1 MTTKEIELLI
11 RDVKDFPKEGII
23 FRDISPILASPKA
36 MKTIIDFFVEQAKE
50 ADVIVAPDAR
60 GFLFGP
66 QVAMELNIPF
76 VMVRKPDKLPGEIIS
91 TKYEL
96 EYNSSELQM
105 QVNSIKPGDKVVIID
120 DLLATGGTTQAIIDL
135 VEKQDGK
142 FNKALFLIELL
153 GLMPKSNNK
162 YISMIK
168 LKEA

>member
-1 MTTKEIELLI
+1 MTTNEIKNLI
-11 RDVKDFPKEGII
+11 RNIKDFPKNGIV
-23 FRDISPILASPKA
+23 FRDISPILANPEA
-36 MKTIIDFFVEQAKE
+36 MKTIVDFFVDQARG

-76 VMVRKPDKLPGEIIS
+76 VMVRKVGKLPGEIIS
-91 TKYEL
+91 TKYDL

-105 QVNSIKPGDKVVIID
+105 QVNSIKENDKVVIID
-120 DLLATGGTTQAIIDL
+120 DLLATGGTIQAIINL
-135 VEKQDGK
+135 IEKQGGK

-153 GLMPKSNNK
+153 GLMPENNNK